1 MWCNLLTFSA
11 SEIQILFRYVAE
23 LAFHENILRGPLRV
37 TFVLSANNMNIGN
50 LKTSNKD
57 DQIAQRSLNNKYSSK
72 DCDDDRRQVTQ
83 IENKRITAKC
93 LSSFKAN

>member
-23 LAFHENILRGPLRV
+23 LAFQENILRGPLRV
-37 TFVLSANNMNIGN
+37 TFVLSANIMNIGN

-72 DCDDDRRQVTQ
+72 DGDDDRRQVTQ